1 MSLSTARG
9 GDSLLQMS
17 SSLSSGS
24 GDPGRLLRNMEGTDF
39 DEMSALT
46 MQSLQKVHVIDWVA
60 LLNENEGVAEEKVSS
75 KERLRIERAARET
88 KALAEA
94 LGKKEED
101 ILKEEEEEEGGNR
114 KTKSYADIKTDR
126 ARASDD
132 LEFRQAKIV
141 KELKKQRL
149 DYMPSNPDFFMP
161 TESVIICTSIISVHS
176 DILPQEQEMANKW
189 LGIWNDGS
197 RQFQRLMTKG
207 THMSA

>member
-1 MSLSTARG
+1 
-9 GDSLLQMS
+9 
-17 SSLSSGS
+17 
-24 GDPGRLLRNMEGTDF
+24 MEGVDF

-46 MQSLQKVHVIDWVA
+46 MQSLQEVHVIDWVA
-60 LLNENEGVAEEKVSS
+60 LLVENEGKGDEKVRT
-75 KERLRIERAARET
+75 KEQLRKERAARET

-101 ILKEEEEEEGGNR
+101 ILREEEEEEESKIKN
-114 KTKSYADIKTDR
+114 YADIKTDR

-141 KELKKQRL
+141 KELKKQRQE
-149 DYMPSNPDFFMP
+149 YMPSNPYFFMP

-176 DILPQEQEMANKW
+176 EILPQEQEMANKW

-197 RQFQRLMTKG
+197 RQFQRLVTKG
-207 THMSA
+207 SNMSA